1 MNLFARVLLFLL
13 VVTSWVS
20 VHAYA
25 DVAQGLSWLA
35 KQQQITG
42 DSALTFTPLIVF
54 GVLLAAFLAIELYLD
69 FLAINGRCDAFG
81 SLIAGAIVATV
92 NCRHCCWSI
101 RCPSNC
107 YCTSVYS
114 SSCWQWGHSCSKFIN
129 L

>member
-92 NCRHCCWSI
+92 VGAFVVPLIAIVLAYTALLAGNGAI
-101 RCPSNC
+101 
-107 YCTSVYS
+107 VAAS
-114 SSCWQWGHSCSKFIN
+114 SSICRR
-129 L
+129 